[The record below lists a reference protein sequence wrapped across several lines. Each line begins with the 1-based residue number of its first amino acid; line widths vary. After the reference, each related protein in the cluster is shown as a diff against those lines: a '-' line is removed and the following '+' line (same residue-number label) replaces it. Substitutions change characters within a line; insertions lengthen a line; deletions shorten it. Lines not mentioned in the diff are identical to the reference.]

1 MVVEFLIISKEK
13 MDETKRRRIIA
24 MINTTKQP
32 DKMHIFLKN
41 VVVTSNPSQKNLVGV
56 AA

>member
-1 MVVEFLIISKEK
+1 